1 MANFKS
7 VEAALKYFN
16 TKYGHD
22 PRYYWNSLPQNVK
35 SNLMKDSFGYKKEVS
50 FDELKK
56 AINNRLFKED
66 GTKKDFKMLKKYNNY
81 ETKDYYTRK
90 AMNNRRYFGEKDEV
104 AQKNMHEVNTELEK
118 LGDEALIKGYI
129 PRDGGEIPEEL
140 VNEVVS
146 LLSRNMGKKNSLQN
160 AIEDVEID
168 NPFKDAPVKT
178 YNDKEKIS
186 YWLFDVDKPKEKELN
201 RNNDLAMKWKYDKNF
216 QREDLIPYLDEFVNN
231 HPDKYY
237 LENSELP
244 DVIEELINSLQTRY

>member
-7 VEAALKYFN
+7 VEAALKYFS
-16 TKYGHD
+16 TKYGRD

-35 SNLMKDSFGYKKEVS
+35 SNIMKDSFGYKKEVS

-66 GTKKDFKMLKKYNNY
+66 GSKKDFNTIKKYNNY
-81 ETKDYYTRK
+81 DTKGYYERK
-90 AMNNRRYFGEKDEV
+90 AANNRKYFGEKEEKSIKD
-104 AQKNMHEVNTELEK
+104 MHDKDKYLER
-118 LGDEALIKGYI
+118 LGDEVLIKGYI
-129 PRDGGEIPEEL
+129 PRDGQEIPEEL
-140 VNEVVS
+140 INEVAS
-146 LLSRNMGKKNSLQN
+146 LLSRNMEKKNSLQN
-160 AIEDVEID
+160 VIEEIEID

-178 YNDKEKIS
+178 YNNKEKTS
-186 YWLFDVDKPKEKELN
+186 YWLFNIDKPKEKELN
-201 RNNDLAMKWKYDKNF
+201 KNNDLALKWKYDKNF
-216 QREDLIPYLDEFVNN
+216 QKENLFSYLDEFVNN